1 MNTLARK
8 NILIG
13 VSGGIAAYKAAE
25 LVRRLR
31 ERQASVQVVM
41 TPASQAFITP
51 LTLQA
56 LSGRPVRTELFDAA
70 AEAAMGH
77 IELARWADAIV
88 IAPASADLLARL
100 AHGQAD
106 DLLTTLCLASTAPL
120 FAAPAMNQQMWLAP
134 ATQANC
140 ETLRQR
146 GVALL
151 GPAEGAQACGEI
163 GPGRMLEPDA
173 IVEVLQAAFRGGRLA
188 GCRAVVTAGP
198 TREAIDPVRYLSN
211 RSSGRMG
218 YAIAQAMV
226 EAGADVTLVS
236 GPVALSP
243 PEGVEVV
250 AVETAR
256 EMAQAVEQAV
266 AGAQIFVAAAA
277 VADYRAIDIAPQKMK
292 KSGGDLTIALTQ
304 NPDIVAM
311 VASASPRPFVVG
323 FAAETESVADNARSK
338 LQRKGMDMIAA
349 NDVSD
354 GSIGFDAAENA
365 LHVLWPGGEV
375 MLARASKE
383 KIARQLVA
391 VITERYVE
399 KNRTEDT

>member
-1 MNTLARK
+1 VNTLARK

-41 TPASQAFITP
+41 TAAAQAFITP
-51 LTLQA
+51 LTMQA

-106 DLLTTLCLASTAPL
+106 DLLTTLCLASAAPL
-120 FAAPAMNQQMWLAP
+120 MVAPAMNRQMWLAP
-134 ATQANC
+134 ATRANC

-146 GVALL
+146 GVVLL
-151 GPAEGAQACGEI
+151 GPADGAQACGET
-163 GPGRMLEPDA
+163 GPGRMLEPEA
-173 IVEVLQAAFRGGRLA
+173 ILEALQASFRGGRLA
-188 GCRAVVTAGP
+188 GRRAVVTAGP
-198 TREAIDPVRYLSN
+198 TREAIDPVRYISN

-218 YAIAQAMV
+218 YAIAQALA
-226 EAGADVTLVS
+226 EAGAGVTLVS
-236 GPVALSP
+236 GPVALTP

-256 EMAQAVEQAV
+256 EMAAAVEQAI
-266 AGAQIFVAAAA
+266 AGADIFVAAAA
-277 VADYRAIDIAPQKMK
+277 VADYRTIDVAPQKMK
-292 KSGGDLTIALTQ
+292 KTGGDLTITLTQ

-311 VASASPRPFVVG
+311 VANGAPRPFVVG
-323 FAAETESVADNARSK
+323 FAAETEAVVDNARSK
-338 LQRKGMDMIAA
+338 LLRKGMDMIAA

-375 MLARASKE
+375 MLARAGKE
-383 KIARQLVA
+383 RIARQLVA
-391 VITERYVE
+391 VITERYLE